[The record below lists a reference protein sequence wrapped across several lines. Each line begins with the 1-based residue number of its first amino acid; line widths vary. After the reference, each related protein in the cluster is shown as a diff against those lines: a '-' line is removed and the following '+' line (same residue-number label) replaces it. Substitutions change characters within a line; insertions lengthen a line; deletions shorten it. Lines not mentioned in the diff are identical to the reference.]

1 MAAIRKFKDGQGN
14 YLWQPGLQA
23 GVAGM
28 LLGYPVR
35 TDDYMPDV
43 ASGSLSI
50 AFGDFKRAYLIYR
63 RRGMRIIRDNITN
76 KGFTSFWVTERF
88 GGGVQ
93 NFEAVKLMKFSA
105 S

>member
-1 MAAIRKFKDGQGN
+1 
-14 YLWQPGLQA
+14 
-23 GVAGM
+23 M

-50 AFGDFKRAYLIYR
+50 AFRDFKRAYLIYR

>member
-1 MAAIRKFKDGQGN
+1 MPPRPPKPCRK
-14 YLWQPGLQA
+14 PGCRNLTQ
-23 GVAGM
+23 
-28 LLGYPVR
+28 
-35 TDDYMPDV
+35 D
-43 ASGSLSI
+43 ASGYCPEHEHLAEEALLLCRSLSI

-76 KGFTSFWVTERF
+76 KGFISFWVTERF

>member
-1 MAAIRKFKDGQGN
+1 
-14 YLWQPGLQA
+14 
-23 GVAGM
+23 M

-63 RRGMRIIRDNITN
+63 RRGMRRT
-76 KGFTSFWVTERF
+76 T
-88 GGGVQ
+88 
-93 NFEAVKLMKFSA
+93 
-105 S
+105 

>member
-1 MAAIRKFKDGQGN
+1 
-14 YLWQPGLQA
+14 
-23 GVAGM
+23 
-28 LLGYPVR
+28 
-35 TDDYMPDV
+35 
-43 ASGSLSI
+43 
-50 AFGDFKRAYLIYR
+50 
-63 RRGMRIIRDNITN
+63 MRIIRDNITN

>member
-1 MAAIRKFKDGQGN
+1 
-14 YLWQPGLQA
+14 LQA
-23 GVAGM
+23 GVAGV
-28 LLGYPVR
+28 LLGYPVH